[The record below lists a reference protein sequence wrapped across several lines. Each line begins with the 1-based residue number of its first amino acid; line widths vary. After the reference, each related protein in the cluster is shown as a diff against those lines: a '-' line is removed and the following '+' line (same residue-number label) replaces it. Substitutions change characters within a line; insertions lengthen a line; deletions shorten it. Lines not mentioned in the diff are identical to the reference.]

1 MYVLMNSCQSQ
12 IFDCIFNITR
22 ILQKIQLDD
31 KFLKKLD
38 IFGKKDKIIISK
50 IISLGKKRRELKM
63 KNESGKSPFEW
74 IITIAVGLI
83 IAGVIVAMVV

>member
-1 MYVLMNSCQSQ
+1 M
-12 IFDCIFNITR
+12 
-22 ILQKIQLDD
+22 
-31 KFLKKLD
+31 KKLD
-38 IFGKKDKIIISK
+38 IFGKKDKIIVSK
-50 IISLGKKRRELKM
+50 IIIFGKKRRELKM

>member
-1 MYVLMNSCQSQ
+1 MNSCQSQ

-50 IISLGKKRRELKM
+50 IISLGKKGENKKWKM
-63 KNESGKSPFEW
+63 KVENHHLNG
-74 IITIAVGLI
+74 
-83 IAGVIVAMVV
+83 

>member
-12 IFDCIFNITR
+12 IFDCILNITK
-22 ILQKIQLDD
+22 ILQRIQLDD

-50 IISLGKKRRELKM
+50 IISLGKKGENK
-63 KNESGKSPFEW
+63 K
-74 IITIAVGLI
+74 
-83 IAGVIVAMVV
+83 

>member
-1 MYVLMNSCQSQ
+1 MNSCQSQ

>member
-1 MYVLMNSCQSQ
+1 MYVQMNSCQSQ

-38 IFGKKDKIIISK
+38 IFGKKDKIIVSK
-50 IISLGKKRRELKM
+50 IIIFGKKRRELKM